1 MKKKNEY
8 IVQNLNI
15 IKENNMLKGNQKKL
29 DKNKDGKLSAK
40 DFALLRNKKKKTTK
54 RKTL

>member
-1 MKKKNEY
+1 MRLSKK
-8 IVQNLNI
+8 
-15 IKENNMLKGNQKKL
+15 QKTKL
-29 DKNKDGKLSAK
+29 DKNKDGKISAK